1 MSRVERSALVRCSAQ
16 QMFTLVNEVEG
27 YPPRFNWCADAH
39 VLERTDNTMLAR
51 LDLRLG
57 ALRASFST
65 RNRWIEN
72 QHIELAL
79 IDGPFSALHGN
90 WQFDALAE
98 NACRVSL
105 RLEFDFAGRLVS
117 GALAS
122 GFRNLAD
129 RMVDDFVDAA
139 RREATVDG

>member
-39 VLERTDNTMLAR
+39 VLERTGTSMLAR

-65 RNRWIEN
+65 RNTWTEYQR
-72 QHIELAL
+72 IELAL
-79 IDGPFSALHGN
+79 VDGPFSALHGS

-105 RLEFDFAGRLVS
+105 RLEFDFAGRLVG

-122 GFRNLAD
+122 GFRGLAD
-129 RMVDDFVDAA
+129 RMVDDFVAAA
-139 RREATVDG
+139 RREVTVDG

>member
-1 MSRVERSALVRCSAQ
+1 VSRVERSALVRCSAR
-16 QMFTLVNEVEG
+16 QMFALVNEVEG
-27 YPPRFNWCADAH
+27 YPPRFTWCADAQ
-39 VLERTDNTMLAR
+39 VLERSGSAMLAR

-65 RNRWIEN
+65 RNTWIEN
-72 QHIELAL
+72 QRIELAL
-79 IDGPFSALHGN
+79 VDGPFSALHGS

-105 RLEFDFAGRLVS
+105 RLEFDFASRLVG

-122 GFRNLAD
+122 GFRGLAD
-129 RMVDDFVDAA
+129 RMVDEFVDTA
-139 RREATVDG
+139 RREALVDG